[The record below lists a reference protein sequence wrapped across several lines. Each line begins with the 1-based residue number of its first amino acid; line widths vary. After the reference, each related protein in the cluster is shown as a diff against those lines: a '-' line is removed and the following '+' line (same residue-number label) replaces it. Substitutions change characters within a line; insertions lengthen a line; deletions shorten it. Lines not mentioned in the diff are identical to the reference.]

1 MNTSMEPNIGHNI
14 VDANIG
20 ITNIIAHSD
29 IEGLM
34 MQTFSELEDVLTD
47 HCGPYG
53 KFAMIKDQLDP
64 TAEPVFTKDGI
75 NIVRSIEYISPMQNF
90 VRSTIAYIGSRIDMI
105 AGDGTTSSMI
115 IAVAA
120 LRSLIKNIKEAGVH
134 FSYKELTDGYDNF
147 LNMVED
153 KYKHHVWTID
163 RLAKEARI
171 SRNKAIKKIAAAQS
185 YTSSHGDE
193 EISNV
198 VAKLFS
204 SLPQEAWNYINVSRE
219 RYETE
224 KRVELKYD
232 YSDFSLDRI
241 SILHPAML
249 NSEVDTCYKSN
260 DATLLIVNGPI
271 ADTTLVYQDLLER
284 INKITIDDPDLVV
297 ICMGCDSNMS
307 TNLINMLHKKDI
319 MKKVCIFTQV
329 NETRRMEMRAL
340 AILANEGRSAFP
352 PAVNY
357 CVKEHVIVDYKS
369 DGTLSFHKLYQIE
382 SNDMI
387 THPWYD
393 DPTRVAYHDFLSMIN
408 RFIEIESKEPPSRL
422 REDGIMEAKKLYNK
436 MLLQEKVTVRI
447 GGLAHDNA
455 AILDVLTDCLKASK
469 ISLTKGF
476 VFGGNKTLY
485 TVLKEIYDE
494 ISHLKANP
502 VVFFVKAF
510 MDAITVTESALF
522 KYTNISFDNMT
533 EDEKNKLLTG
543 SYDIITK
550 FSTTSMLDLLHHP
563 VVIQTATI
571 DQNILRRFGE
581 VALKFINTVRII
593 TIGGIYLGDKNKENI
608 KKISQSELREK
619 EA

>member
-120 LRSLIKNIKEAGVH
+120 LRSLIKNIKEAGIH

-153 KYKHHVWTID
+153 KYRQHVWTID

-171 SRNKAIKKIAAAQS
+171 SRNKAIKKIAASQS
-185 YTSSHGDE
+185 YTSSHGDG

-319 MKKVCIFTQV
+319 MKKVC
-329 NETRRMEMRAL
+329 
-340 AILANEGRSAFP
+340 
-352 PAVNY
+352 
-357 CVKEHVIVDYKS
+357 
-369 DGTLSFHKLYQIE
+369 
-382 SNDMI
+382 
-387 THPWYD
+387 
-393 DPTRVAYHDFLSMIN
+393 
-408 RFIEIESKEPPSRL
+408 
-422 REDGIMEAKKLYNK
+422 
-436 MLLQEKVTVRI
+436 
-447 GGLAHDNA
+447 
-455 AILDVLTDCLKASK
+455 
-469 ISLTKGF
+469 
-476 VFGGNKTLY
+476 
-485 TVLKEIYDE
+485 
-494 ISHLKANP
+494 
-502 VVFFVKAF
+502 
-510 MDAITVTESALF
+510 
-522 KYTNISFDNMT
+522 
-533 EDEKNKLLTG
+533 
-543 SYDIITK
+543 
-550 FSTTSMLDLLHHP
+550 
-563 VVIQTATI
+563 
-571 DQNILRRFGE
+571 
-581 VALKFINTVRII
+581 
-593 TIGGIYLGDKNKENI
+593 
-608 KKISQSELREK
+608 
-619 EA
+619 